1 MIRWIINF
9 ITTATSTK
17 KVPISV
23 VVAAGVAAAGYKVG
37 EHVDSNLYPTD
48 CENDYGFQQNIV
60 VVTLT
65 RRNFTNFVSSLFI
78 SFESCLVVI
87 ATSVAAAGDDA
98 IIAIAIAVVP
108 ADVVR
113 RHGRT
118 G

>member
-1 MIRWIINF
+1 M
-9 ITTATSTK
+9 TTTR
-17 KVPISV
+17 
-23 VVAAGVAAAGYKVG
+23 
-37 EHVDSNLYPTD
+37 
-48 CENDYGFQQNIV
+48 
-60 VVTLT
+60 

>member
-1 MIRWIINF
+1 M
-9 ITTATSTK
+9 
-17 KVPISV
+17 
-23 VVAAGVAAAGYKVG
+23 
-37 EHVDSNLYPTD
+37 YPTD

-65 RRNFTNFVSSLFI
+65 MTTTRSSARRNFTNFVSSLFI